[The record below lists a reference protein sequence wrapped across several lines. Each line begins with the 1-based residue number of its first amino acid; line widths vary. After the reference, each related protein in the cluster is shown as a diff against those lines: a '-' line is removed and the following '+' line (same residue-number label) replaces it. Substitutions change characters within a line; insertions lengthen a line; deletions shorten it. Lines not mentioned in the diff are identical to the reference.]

1 MYVIFILMYVIFM
14 ETEKLSNL
22 LKTIRLQSRVGGG
35 GWGVCGG
42 GVQAPI
48 LLFQVQLILII
59 HRFCIWEFACLL
71 KFSWNPQM
79 TTRGTFLVIPRH
91 VQSDK
96 KLESPNE
103 HIPSCS

>member
-14 ETEKLSNL
+14 ETERLSNL
-22 LKTIRLQSRVGGG
+22 LKIIRLQCGVGA
-35 GWGVCGG
+35 
-42 GVQAPI
+42 GVQASI

-59 HRFCIWEFACLL
+59 HGFCIWEFACLL
-71 KFSWNPQM
+71 KFTWNPQM
-79 TTRGTFLVIPRH
+79 NTRGTFLVIPRH